1 MRSSILL
8 FALVGCVGLAG
19 VSPAWAQTPSPAPP
33 TAPKTTA
40 AAPKSDNRIP
50 IAVLDARGTF
60 ARIGQDAIT
69 AAGLFTPVTNLSARA
84 FGAAG
89 GVHVYPIRSQSF
101 AFGIGG
107 EAILA
112 RASFE
117 PVDATTKKPTGTVF
131 NRRLRGISGQASLN
145 FGHKLGWSYLTV
157 GLGPT
162 SFESYLAKLQP
173 DGLRPMTLNFGGGAR
188 WFNFDHLAFTID
200 LRFYRTRA
208 AVATPNTAARDNKSV
223 MVMSAGFA
231 IK

>member
-1 MRSSILL
+1 M
-8 FALVGCVGLAG
+8 
-19 VSPAWAQTPSPAPP
+19 
-33 TAPKTTA
+33 TA
-40 AAPKSDNRIP
+40 AAPTSDNRIP